1 MSFFNHLLGT
11 QGLGTGQK
19 LQAGLMAA
27 MPLAQRGGPGGLAGA
42 FGGLLQG
49 LGQARGWAQ
58 HQLPPAPSVSP
69 LTPDQIPGP
78 VAMPSVMPP
87 APNMDAGTV
96 PQRQPRGMGQGNL
109 GFARYGGRM
118 MY

>member
-1 MSFFNHLLGT
+1 
-11 QGLGTGQK
+11 
-19 LQAGLMAA
+19 
-27 MPLAQRGGPGGLAGA
+27 LAGA

-69 LTPDQIPGP
+69 LTPDQIPAP

-96 PQRQPRGMGQGNL
+96 PQWKPRQGNL
-109 GFARYGGRM
+109 GFGRFGGRM